1 MSPSVNRRAATLAV
15 LCAMA
20 LMIVLDSTIVA
31 VAVPDIQRDL
41 GFSPAGVA
49 WVVNAYLVAFAG
61 LLLLAG
67 RLGDLVGSR
76 RVFLAGLVLFTV
88 ASLLCG
94 FARTAPML
102 VAGRFVQGAGGA
114 LASAVILGMIVRL
127 FPEPRAQA
135 RAMGVYS
142 FTQAGGA
149 AIGLVMGGLLT
160 DAVGWPAIFLINVPI
175 GLAVWLLGRRV
186 LPSEAGLGLR
196 AGLDV
201 PGALLITAGLSL
213 GVYAIVR
220 AGSPGAG
227 TPLITA
233 PIAVAAA
240 PLAGA
245 GAILLILGFLLRQ
258 RLARRPLIPLRLLG
272 RGWLLA
278 ANAAMIPIFAAGM
291 GFQFLN
297 ALFVQRVM
305 GYDALGTG
313 LAFLPTPV
321 VIGLVSLFAAPR
333 LTGRYGP
340 RPVLIAGLSALAAG
354 LIMLSRIPA
363 HPSYPAQML
372 PPLIIMGLG
381 VGVAIPA
388 VIMLAM
394 AGAAPS
400 DTGMVSGLGNTSQQ
414 AGGALGV
421 AVLIAVAAAHTESR
435 SAAGAPLQSA
445 LRDGYSRAF
454 LLAAAFVLTSLLLT
468 ALLLRHLPTT
478 PPEPTALVSAAPES
492 SLSESGPSES
502 ALLESR
508 LLESGP
514 LESGPLESAL
524 PQTADARANAAV
536 LADGE
541 SAPACAAS
549 A

>member
-67 RLGDLVGSR
+67 RLGDLIGSR

-94 FARTAPML
+94 LARTAPML

-149 AIGLVMGGLLT
+149 AIGFVAGGVLT

-186 LPSEAGLGLR
+186 LPREAGLGLR

-201 PGALLITAGLSL
+201 PGSLLITAGLSL

-220 AGSPGAG
+220 SGSPGAAS
-227 TPLITA
+227 LTA
-233 PIAVAAA
+233 GRLTVAAA

-272 RGWLLA
+272 RRWLLA
-278 ANAAMIPIFAAGM
+278 ANAAMIPLFAAGM

-305 GYDALGTG
+305 GYDAFRTG
-313 LAFLPTPV
+313 LAFLPTPI
-321 VIGLVSLFAAPR
+321 VIGLVSLVVAPR

-340 RPVLIAGLSALAAG
+340 RPVLLAGLSALAVG
-354 LIMLSRIPA
+354 LIMLSRIPT
-363 HPSYPAQML
+363 HPSYLTQML
-372 PPLIIMGLG
+372 PPLIIMGVG

-414 AGGALGV
+414 AGGALGL
-421 AVLIAVAAAHTESR
+421 AVLMAVAATHTGSR
-435 SAAGAPLQSA
+435 SAAGAPLLTA

-454 LLAAAFVLTSLLLT
+454 LVAAAFILTSLLLT
-468 ALLLRHLPTT
+468 AFLLRRLPAT
-478 PPEPTALVSAAPES
+478 PAEPVAPELVGSELAESELVGSELAGSELAGSELVGSELVGSESAAPWV
-492 SLSESGPSES
+492 
-502 ALLESR
+502 
-508 LLESGP
+508 
-514 LESGPLESAL
+514 
-524 PQTADARANAAV
+524 ADEQANAV
-536 LADGE
+536 VIADRE
-541 SAPACAAS
+541 PAPACPAS

>member
-1 MSPSVNRRAATLAV
+1 MSPSVNRRATTLAV

-31 VAVPDIQRDL
+31 VAMPDIQRDL

-67 RLGDLVGSR
+67 RLGDLIGSR
-76 RVFLAGLVLFTV
+76 RVFLAGLALFTV

-94 FARTAPML
+94 LARTPAML

-127 FPEPRAQA
+127 FPEPAAQA

-149 AIGLVMGGLLT
+149 AIGLVAGGLLT
-160 DAVGWPAIFLINVPI
+160 DAVGWPAIFLTNVPI
-175 GLAVWLLGRRV
+175 GLAVWLLGRRL
-186 LPSEAGLGLR
+186 LPREAGLGLR

-240 PLAGA
+240 PLAVAAAPLAGA

-272 RGWLLA
+272 RRWLLA
-278 ANAAMIPIFAAGM
+278 ANAAMIPLFAAGM
-291 GFQFLN
+291 GFQFVN
-297 ALFVQRVM
+297 ALFMQRVM
-305 GYDALGTG
+305 GYDALRTG
-313 LAFLPTPV
+313 LAFLPTPI

-354 LIMLSRIPA
+354 LLLLSRLPA
-363 HPSYPAQML
+363 DPSYLTQML
-372 PPLIIMGLG
+372 PPLIVMGLG
-381 VGVAIPA
+381 VGVAVPA

-400 DTGMVSGLGNTSQQ
+400 DTGMVSGLGSTSQQ
-414 AGGALGV
+414 AGAALGV
-421 AVLIAVAAAHTESR
+421 AVLIAVAAAQTESR
-435 SAAGAPLQSA
+435 SAAGAPLTTA
-445 LRDGYSRAF
+445 LRDGYSRSF
-454 LLAAAFVLTSLLLT
+454 LLAAAFILTSLLLT
-468 ALLLRHLPTT
+468 AFLLRRLPA
-478 PPEPTALVSAAPES
+478 PPAVSAAPEPAGSVSAAPES
-492 SLSESGPSES
+492 VALDHLGHFS
-502 ALLESR
+502 AICPEPGH
-508 LLESGP
+508 E
-514 LESGPLESAL
+514 
-524 PQTADARANAAV
+524 TA
-536 LADGE
+536 
-541 SAPACAAS
+541 
-549 A
+549 